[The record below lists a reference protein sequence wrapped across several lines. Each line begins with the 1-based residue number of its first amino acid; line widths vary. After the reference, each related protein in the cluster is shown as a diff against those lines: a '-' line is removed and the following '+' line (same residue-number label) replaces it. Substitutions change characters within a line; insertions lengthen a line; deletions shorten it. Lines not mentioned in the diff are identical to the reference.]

1 VEYTEEDPKPQI
13 EEECKAH
20 CVKEWQAYKACAE
33 RIKSDTTGQAHCSG
47 QYFDFWHCV
56 DHCHSSSGRHLVSPM
71 RCVLS
76 AALHSLSSHLPGCG
90 AGLALAALPLPL
102 PAPLVGWVGSA
113 ACLLRLAGGGVLG
126 PGSEAAGCVAAWLLR
141 GACGGLRGAT
151 TGHHI
156 RPRTGWPRSWLQAG
170 RTRRGSTCPA
180 GGFQPAGLVALSLS
194 SSSSQ
199 GCWPFTA
206 ELTRLVRCS
215 SARTTLPRRWP
226 APLGLHTTLR
236 QARNTA
242 SAPQPPAVPMLAA
255 PKNTTSCLACP
266 CRFMDNSAMSSSN
279 CSHAHKAHT
288 CQLITVMVA
297 IVSLPQHCP
306 FVARPTTHASRC
318 QPVRCATKPEVPAAF
333 ARTVSDQP
341 RTSSEGPQGQPSQGA
356 ALPVVDEARRAD
368 VLKGCRTVLK
378 ELQGLDFPQ
387 AEVQAY
393 RPPLPDPPVASVA
406 PDPPVASVRLYF
418 QAANKLP
425 KGFGGQTADMA
436 RARTALDLLLKVDE
450 EGDPLPARRFPDLP
464 GLLLTQAVL
473 SDLWRWVSLWQLQP
487 RVSSQEGSRV
497 RGDSLGLQPGC
508 GGRWRRKG
516 GGMDYTESEQRPHQ
530 AALEDI
536 QEFKPEDMDRIQSS
550 LLDNLPI
557 SDKDK
562 AAMSGTMQQ
571 LSTTDPAIMWHS
583 TAPDLIQAAV
593 SQGNVH
599 GPAHGADSQLPST
612 ARDRVQAAVGAFNG
626 AVWGSL
632 VASLAFLAYFNF
644 FRGG

>member
-1 VEYTEEDPKPQI
+1 M
-13 EEECKAH
+13 
-20 CVKEWQAYKACAE
+20 WLGL
-33 RIKSDTTGQAHCSG
+33 RRSDLH
-47 QYFDFWHCV
+47 V
-56 DHCHSSSGRHLVSPM
+56 L
-71 RCVLS
+71 LS
-76 AALHSLSSHLPGCG
+76 ASFP
-90 AGLALAALPLPL
+90 P
-102 PAPLVGWVGSA
+102 
-113 ACLLRLAGGGVLG
+113 
-126 PGSEAAGCVAAWLLR
+126 
-141 GACGGLRGAT
+141 
-151 TGHHI
+151 
-156 RPRTGWPRSWLQAG
+156 
-170 RTRRGSTCPA
+170 
-180 GGFQPAGLVALSLS
+180 
-194 SSSSQ
+194 
-199 GCWPFTA
+199 
-206 ELTRLVRCS
+206 CS
-215 SARTTLPRRWP
+215 SV
-226 APLGLHTTLR
+226 LR
-236 QARNTA
+236 
-242 SAPQPPAVPMLAA
+242 PPTIG
-255 PKNTTSCLACP
+255 NGG
-266 CRFMDNSAMSSSN
+266 
-279 CSHAHKAHT
+279 
-288 CQLITVMVA
+288 QLITVMVA

-387 AEVQAY
+387 AEV
-393 RPPLPDPPVASVA
+393 
-406 PDPPVASVRLYF
+406 RLYF

-436 RARTALDLLLKVDE
+436 RARTALDLLLKQVDE
-450 EGDPLPARRFPDLP
+450 EGDPLPARGFPDLP

-487 RVSSQEGSRV
+487 RVSSQEV
-497 RGDSLGLQPGC
+497 PG
-508 GGRWRRKG
+508 WRRKG
-516 GGMDYTESEQRPHQ
+516 GGMDYTESEQRPHQVRGDAAGLKRRRRGSRAGAAERLKQQKQGQRGWGRGQQQQQQQGQRGWDRGQQQQQQQQGQRKQQKQLEWELGQQGQQGQRDSVRNHTVAGFKVLQGLGKGDRAVARLPAAAALLPPRSSWLLLLTVQ

-583 TAPDLIQAAV
+583 TAPDLILAAV